1 MNNAI
6 RRGDRSLIFAARMVS
21 ATLVVA
27 TLYYARDVLI
37 PIGIALLLSFM
48 LLPAVRWL
56 RSKKIGNGM
65 AVAITAGTSGLVI
78 AGVIGFIAVQLAS
91 FTGEI
96 PKYRENMIQ
105 KVRDFKAATSGGII
119 ENVQHTLVSV
129 MSEATKGTSNA
140 KNSAPEIVV
149 TNDSGNLSQFGA
161 IAGPLGTGALV
172 FLLVILVLLKWSD
185 LRARVI
191 SLIDTN
197 LSLTTSALDDA
208 GKRVSKY
215 LRSQLLV
222 NAGTGLVVWTG
233 LAIIGVPYA
242 GLLGLCAGL
251 FRYIPYIG
259 PVVAAALPVFVSITT
274 STGWTQVAIVAA
286 MFIVMELILNN
297 VVEPVLY
304 GSKLGVSE
312 LGIIMAA
319 VAWTLLWGPA
329 GLVLATPLTVCLVV
343 IGENV
348 PALSFLSKLLGEKH
362 QTPVHELLAQRL
374 LSDDPIEARDI
385 AMNFRDSATAAE
397 FFDTLVI
404 PVLAQTRHEQRQGH
418 LDQNSAIRIA
428 EELPAIA
435 KTTGGLSIAGERTNL
450 EARSTFSV
458 WGMCPL
464 SDVAAGMFPER
475 FADVPVMLKVFKS
488 GSLVS
493 DVAQSA
499 TDSNP
504 LGICLVYLDHHD
516 QLRAIAA
523 ARRIRRS
530 LPGLP
535 IVLAP
540 WDLGAVSD
548 EVRAE
553 IESLGTSFIVPN
565 PIALRDWLAPR
576 AVDVAGVIQEG
587 EMRNVAV

>member
-1 MNNAI
+1 MNSEI
-6 RRGDRSLIFAARMVS
+6 RRGDRSVVFAARIVS

-56 RSKKIGNGM
+56 RSKNVSNGV
-65 AVAITAGTSGLVI
+65 AVAITAGVSGLVI
-78 AGVIGFIAVQLAS
+78 AGVLGFIAIQLAA

-119 ENVQHTLVSV
+119 ENVQNTIVSV
-129 MSEATKGTSNA
+129 VSEATKGTTDSQKA
-140 KNSAPEIVV
+140 ATEIVV
-149 TNDSGNLSQFGA
+149 TQPSGNLSQFGA
-161 IAGPLGTGALV
+161 IASPLGNAALV
-172 FLLVILVLLKWSD
+172 FLLVILVLSKWSD

-197 LSLTTSALDDA
+197 LTLTTSALDDA

-215 LRSQLLV
+215 LRSQFLV
-222 NAGTGLVVWTG
+222 NAGTGLLVWAG

-242 GLLGLCAGL
+242 GLMGLCAGL

-259 PVVAAALPVFVSITT
+259 PVVAAVLPVFVSITT
-274 STGWTQVAIVAA
+274 SSGWTQVAMVAG
-286 MFIVMELILNN
+286 MFVVLELILNN

-348 PALSFLSKLLGEKH
+348 PALAFLSKLLGEKH
-362 QTPVHELLAQRL
+362 QAPAHELLAQRL
-374 LSDDPIEARDI
+374 LSDDAIEARDI
-385 AMNFRDSATAAE
+385 AMNFRDGATPAE
-397 FFDTLVI
+397 FFDSLVI
-404 PVLAQTRHEQRQGH
+404 PALAQTRHEQRLGH
-418 LDQNSAIRIA
+418 LDQSAALRIA
-428 EELPAIA
+428 DELPAIA
-435 KTTGGLSIAGERTNL
+435 KLTGGIANVAERTNL
-450 EARSTFSV
+450 EARSTFIV

-464 SDVAAGMFPER
+464 SDVAAAMLNER
-475 FADVPVMLKVFKS
+475 FADVPVKLKVFKS

-493 DVAQSA
+493 DVAQCA
-499 TDSNP
+499 TDSFP
-504 LGICLVYLDHHD
+504 LGICLIYLDHHD
-516 QLRAIAA
+516 HARAIAA

-530 LPGLP
+530 LPGVS

-540 WDLGAVSD
+540 WDLGAVSEED
-548 EVRAE
+548 RLALN
-553 IESLGTSFIVPN
+553 SLGTSFITPN
-565 PIALRDWLAPR
+565 PVALRDWLSPR
-576 AVDVAGVIQEG
+576 AVDVA
-587 EMRNVAV
+587 AVLAEAAPENPAS